1 MAEKHPTKLVAYTP
15 RLDKALKRLTKWSD
29 SIDLKTK
36 NPSGKRQ
43 SIETSIPVETE
54 TEAGYNGQFKV
65 VWNGTGIVKII
76 DGADP
81 DETLNRAG
89 QTDIGDVPI
98 LTASDIPE
106 ICTIYLFVKWDEETK
121 TYSFLLANES
131 NFEQP
136 YGYVILAN
144 VYGDTISQVWTGGA
158 IYFGERYFV

>member
-1 MAEKHPTKLVAYTP
+1 MAEKKYLVEYTEW
-15 RLDKALKRLTKWSD
+15 LDAELTRRYRTNQGQMRKQRGRNALS
-29 SIDLKTK
+29 
-36 NPSGKRQ
+36 
-43 SIETSIPVETE
+43 ETPQVEA
-54 TEAGYNGQFKV
+54 AGYEYNGQFKV
-65 VWNGTGIVKII
+65 VWNGPGSVKII

-81 DETLNRAG
+81 EGKLNRAG

-98 LTASDIPE
+98 LTASGFPE
-106 ICTIYLFVKWDEETK
+106 ICTIYLFAKWDEETN